1 MTLTETVAAIA
12 AATGWPPGRIRKAA
26 WRLQGSG
33 NIPVAPSRWNIPHL
47 NSTEV
52 ALIVLALL
60 SDEQRPSGPEAAHT
74 LADYRN
80 AEGTRLVDLIA
91 GLISRIAHHD
101 LTALLLAEKATLSVF
116 SIPAAQFTVAGN
128 SSDFTPLQG
137 APIDLC
143 KAGNAVTASV
153 LPGRA
158 LLTIAGVA

>member
-1 MTLTETVAAIA
+1 LTLTETVAAIA

-26 WRLQGSG
+26 YRLQGAG
-33 NIPVAPSRWNIPHL
+33 NIPVASSRWDIPHL
-47 NSTEV
+47 SSTEV

-80 AEGTRLVDLIA
+80 GDGTRLVDLIA
-91 GLISRIAHHD
+91 GLIGRIAQHD
-101 LTALLLAEKATLSVF
+101 LTAIALAEKATLSVL
-116 SIPAAQFTVAGN
+116 SIPAAQFTVDGH

-137 APIDLC
+137 VPIDLC
-143 KAGNAVTASV
+143 KAGVAVTSSV